1 MPDKT
6 APDAARRSQRSR
18 QAICEAALSLVGETG
33 YDKLTIEGIAAR
45 AGVGKQTIYR
55 WWPSKGAVL
64 LDAFTETVEAGEG
77 MLPDTGDLAT
87 DLKAV
92 LRATVDEFNDPAFQA
107 PYRALYV
114 AMVNDS
120 EVSAGFTNKV
130 MEPGTQA
137 YVDRIRAAQDA
148 GQVADEVDPRLAAEL
163 ILGPFAQRWLLRSQP
178 LTHEFADSLV
188 DMTLAGL
195 RPRTPRA

>member
-1 MPDKT
+1 MSDKT

-64 LDAFTETVEAGEG
+64 LDAFTESVEAGEG
-77 MLPDTGDLAT
+77 TLPDTGDLST

-92 LRATVDEFNDPAFQA
+92 LQATVDEFNDPAFQA

-120 EVSAGFTNKV
+120 EVSAGFTSKV

-148 GQVADEVDPRLAAEL
+148 GEVAEEIDPRLAAEL

-188 DMTLAGL
+188 DMVLAGL
-195 RPRTPRA
+195 RPRAPRA

>member
-1 MPDKT
+1 MANKT
-6 APDAARRSQRSR
+6 APDATRRSQRSR
-18 QAICEAALSLVGETG
+18 QAICEAALALVGETG

-64 LDAFTETVEAGEG
+64 LDAFTEGVQDGGGT
-77 MLPDTGDLAT
+77 LPDTGDLAT

-120 EVSAGFTNKV
+120 EVSAGFTSKV
-130 MEPGTQA
+130 LEPGTRA
-137 YVDRIRAAQDA
+137 YADRIRAAQEA
-148 GQVADEVDPRLAAEL
+148 GEVDPDADPELAAEM
-163 ILGPFAQRWLLRSQP
+163 ILSPFAQRWLLRSRP
-178 LTHEFADSLV
+178 LTHAFTDRLV
-188 DMTLAGL
+188 DQALAGL
-195 RPRTPRA
+195 RPRRA